1 MRKRD
6 IGLLAGL
13 GVVVL
18 VVAWY
23 FLIIGP
29 KRDEVSQAD
38 SELQSEKQKYEENS
52 SKIKRIDDER
62 SAAKQT
68 SGELLKLNKLI
79 PVDSQVPSLIVELQ
93 QSANEAG
100 IDFMKIE
107 PGDAVAGGDSNA
119 VIPFELQFQGRFLD
133 VNDFLYRVENYARME
148 GNDVNVSGRLISV
161 VVLKMEEPK
170 MGKFPEVLTTLQI
183 NAYMTSPAPAS
194 KAKSSTTRE
203 PAGGASP

>member
-1 MRKRD
+1 MKKRD
-6 IGLLAGL
+6 FWILAGL

-29 KRDEVSQAD
+29 KRDEISRVD
-38 SELQSEKQKYEENS
+38 SELQAEKQKYDADAVKVKRLDEERAS
-52 SKIKRIDDER
+52 
-62 SAAKQT
+62 AKQT
-68 SGELLKLNKLI
+68 FGEMLKLNKLI
-79 PVDSQVPSLIVELQ
+79 PADSQVPSMIVELQ

-107 PGDAVAGGDSNA
+107 PGDAVPGSNGNT
-119 VIPFELQFQGRFLD
+119 VIPIELRFEGRFFD

-161 VVLKMEEPK
+161 VALKMEEADI
-170 MGKFPEVLTTLQI
+170 GAFPEVLATLQI
-183 NAYMTSPAPAS
+183 NAFMTSPAPAAKTS
-194 KAKSSTTRE
+194 KSTQQSGE
-203 PAGGASP
+203 EG